1 MNTEE
6 KDMQNNQI
14 DSNTVSADRVKTD
27 KDNSNSSDSSVNK
40 FADFILG
47 KKIGMTSIYSEEGNQ
62 YPTTVVEAG
71 PCFVSQLK
79 SVKSDGYYD
88 VQISYLKN
96 KNANKPL
103 AGHFKKHNCDS
114 LKYSTEFRISE
125 KDIFSIGEKLD
136 VAIFN
141 VGDYVRV
148 TGISKGKGF
157 AGVMKRHGFAGGRAS
172 HGKNSVM
179 RKPGS
184 VGAGSDPSRIW
195 KGKKMPGRYGGYTV
209 TYKNLEI
216 LKFSRYIIIF
226 KFFYNPLIDLQKMY
240 LDLQLVLIV

>member
-1 MNTEE
+1 MITEE
-6 KDMQNNQI
+6 KDLKNDQLDSKESLSDAIDDSKLSDDSINQ
-14 DSNTVSADRVKTD
+14 S
-27 KDNSNSSDSSVNK
+27 
-40 FADFILG
+40 ADFILG
-47 KKIGMTSIYSEEGNQ
+47 KKVGMTSTYGENGNQ

-79 SVKSDGYYD
+79 SVKSDGYCA
-88 VQISYLKN
+88 VQISYLSN

-103 AGHFKKHNCDS
+103 AGHFKKNNCEP
-114 LKYSTEFRISE
+114 LKYSIEFRINE
-125 KDIFSIGEKLD
+125 GDTFSVGEKLE
-136 VAIFN
+136 VNIFN

-148 TGISKGKGF
+148 TGVSKGKGF
-157 AGVMKRHGFAGGRAS
+157 AGVMKRHGFKGGRAS

-216 LKFSRYIIIF
+216 LK
-226 KFFYNPLIDLQKMY
+226 IDKQRNLLFIKGSVPGANNG
-240 LDLQLVLIV
+240 LVSVVR

>member
-1 MNTEE
+1 MNNEE
-6 KDMQNNQI
+6 TDIKKN
-14 DSNTVSADRVKTD
+14 KTITG
-27 KDNSNSSDSSVNK
+27 KETADSSIDTELSLKSSENTINK

-47 KKIGMTSIYSEEGNQ
+47 KKIGMTSLYSEDGYQ

-79 SVKSDGYYD
+79 SVKSDGYTA
-88 VQISYLKN
+88 VQISYLNN
-96 KNANKPL
+96 KKANKPS
-103 AGHFKKHNCDS
+103 AGHFKKNNCEPM
-114 LKYSTEFRISE
+114 KFSTEFRVDE
-125 KDIFSIGEKLD
+125 RDKFSIGEKLE
-136 VAIFN
+136 VSIFN

-148 TGISKGKGF
+148 TGVSKGKGF
-157 AGVMKRHGFAGGRAS
+157 AGVMKRHGFSGGRAS

-179 RKPGS
+179 RKGGS

-216 LKFSRYIIIF
+216 LK
-226 KFFYNPLIDLQKMY
+226 IDNERNLLFIKGSIPGANNG
-240 LDLQLVLIV
+240 LVSVVR

>member
-1 MNTEE
+1 MNKEE
-6 KDMQNNQI
+6 I
-14 DSNTVSADRVKTD
+14 DIKKKPVISDAEIVDNSMDSELSLESSDNTV
-27 KDNSNSSDSSVNK
+27 NQ

-47 KKIGMTSIYSEEGNQ
+47 KKIGMTSLYSEDGFQ
-62 YPTTVVEAG
+62 CPTTVIEAG

-79 SVKSDGYYD
+79 SVKSDGYIA
-88 VQISYLKN
+88 VQISYLNN
-96 KNANKPL
+96 KKANKPL
-103 AGHFKKHNCDS
+103 AGHFKKNNCEPM
-114 LKYSTEFRISE
+114 KFSTEFRVDE
-125 KDIFSIGEKLD
+125 EDKFTIGEKLE
-136 VAIFN
+136 VNIFN

-157 AGVMKRHGFAGGRAS
+157 AGVMKRHGFSGGRAS

-179 RKPGS
+179 RKGGS

-216 LKFSRYIIIF
+216 LK
-226 KFFYNPLIDLQKMY
+226 IDNERNLLFIKGSVPGANNG
-240 LDLQLVLIV
+240 LVSVVR